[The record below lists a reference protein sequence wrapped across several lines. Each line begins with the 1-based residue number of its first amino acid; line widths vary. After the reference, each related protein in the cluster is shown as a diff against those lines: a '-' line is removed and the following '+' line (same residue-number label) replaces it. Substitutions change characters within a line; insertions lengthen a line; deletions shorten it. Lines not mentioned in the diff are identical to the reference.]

1 MLAAQGKKVATMTV
15 WVELKNGTKHIYKN
29 VNRIVESS
37 DKMEIRGGAGWADK
51 LLMAY
56 DKVQIKTL
64 GNSTALSSPRL
75 QKVY

>member
-1 MLAAQGKKVATMTV
+1 MTV
-15 WVELKNGTKHIYKN
+15 WVELNNGTRHIYKN

-37 DKMEIRGGAGWADK
+37 DKMEIRGGTGWADK

-64 GNSTALSSPRL
+64 GNSPLLSLSRT
-75 QKVY
+75 QKVC

>member
-1 MLAAQGKKVATMTV
+1 MTV
-15 WVELKNGTKHIYKN
+15 WVELHNGTKHIYKN

-37 DKMEIRGGAGWADK
+37 DKMEIRGGAGGAEQ

-64 GNSTALSSPRL
+64 GNSPLLSLSRV